1 MKKTFTKQQKIMKT
15 SIISI
20 LALSL
25 IAISSCN
32 NPTER
37 EVKREEHREVEIYDD
52 SDTLR
57 DYEEV
62 LNRRKDDN
70 ALNETLTDSVYAS
83 KLNADRSDL
92 YNSIGMTT
100 RDIEQFEENYNER
113 LNTMKTHGLGNYT
126 LQDLNNQEDE
136 SMKMALSDP
145 QYRKYL
151 QMKLNPAK

>member
-1 MKKTFTKQQKIMKT
+1 MKT